1 MLLHFQKP
9 IKNPSLLDSDNFV
22 IIRSLYVIRFF
33 QVQIYYSKIKGSVNR
48 AYFAKKF
55 LGNKKSGGKTHRHQ
69 KGGLK

>member
-33 QVQIYYSKIKGSVNR
+33 QVQIHYSKIKGSVNR
-48 AYFAKKF
+48 AE
-55 LGNKKSGGKTHRHQ
+55 R
-69 KGGLK
+69 